1 MKKKI
6 ISAILASAMILSLCA
21 QGFAEV
27 EQTQVDT
34 KIEKITST
42 GDGASSGGG
51 ASGGSASSGGSVSGE
66 TKLEADKT
74 VTYGSEGFDLAEVFG
89 EAKLISSN
97 ENVLTIDKNNKVI
110 PVGVGNAYVYAE
122 NEDKKYTVTVEP
134 AAVEAGEI
142 SVWSKAHD
150 GTTDAKFVADT
161 YSVKSAL
168 AGDEVY
174 IDTKNAKAEF
184 ESADVGTGIKVSIS
198 GLELSGADA
207 GTYALASDTAE
218 TTADIADELTAA
230 MAAGS
235 IKEILQP
242 RGDKKLNLPTL
253 DGFDIQ
259 IASTGDKNVIT
270 TDGDVMAYG
279 VDKTVDVVLEVTK
292 QPAPAPSVEPSEPA
306 ATDEP
311 SAPAPSDDANK
322 AEDNT
327 DAEDKADTPTEE
339 ETPAVQS
346 IALLADD
353 DSAKTKSISV
363 TVLAVETA
371 DITVAAE
378 HGTVTGEGSYQMGDD
393 VELTATADE
402 GYVFEGW
409 YAADEFIGRD
419 NPWQFKAERVMN
431 LKANFISKDSKKVT
445 VTTQYR
451 GRTAEIKGGGE
462 FSFGDTVTLSL
473 EDSTYFRYWEVD
485 GAKVSEKA
493 EYAFTATE
501 DVTVTAVMLSTG
513 GGSLDYNYTYHTVN
527 FETNGGNAMSS
538 VKVARN
544 TVMKMPEDPVR
555 TGYRFT
561 GWYSDEKL
569 TKKYTF
575 RDRVLEDMTLYA
587 AWAKNSNSGSGNSG
601 GTVTNKDVPYTDVS
615 EKDWYYD
622 AVKYMYQC
630 EIMKGMSDTRFEPNT
645 TLTRAMFVTVLYR
658 AAGSETAQTRT
669 SFKDVGQDM
678 WYTKAVAWAVA
689 NGIAAGYSDS
699 VFAPDDLVTREQMA
713 AMIYRYAKYRGYDM
727 SGSASISGFA
737 DAGDVSEWA
746 LAAVKWAVD
755 VEIISGMSEST
766 LVPGGTATRAQCASM
781 IKRCID
787 NLDFMKVEEN
797 N

>member
-1 MKKKI
+1 M
-6 ISAILASAMILSLCA
+6 
-21 QGFAEV
+21 
-27 EQTQVDT
+27 
-34 KIEKITST
+34 
-42 GDGASSGGG
+42 
-51 ASGGSASSGGSVSGE
+51 
-66 TKLEADKT
+66 
-74 VTYGSEGFDLAEVFG
+74 
-89 EAKLISSN
+89 
-97 ENVLTIDKNNKVI
+97 
-110 PVGVGNAYVYAE
+110 
-122 NEDKKYTVTVEP
+122 
-134 AAVEAGEI
+134 
-142 SVWSKAHD
+142 
-150 GTTDAKFVADT
+150 
-161 YSVKSAL
+161 
-168 AGDEVY
+168 
-174 IDTKNAKAEF
+174 
-184 ESADVGTGIKVSIS
+184 
-198 GLELSGADA
+198 
-207 GTYALASDTAE
+207 
-218 TTADIADELTAA
+218 
-230 MAAGS
+230 
-235 IKEILQP
+235 
-242 RGDKKLNLPTL
+242 
-253 DGFDIQ
+253 
-259 IASTGDKNVIT
+259 
-270 TDGDVMAYG
+270 
-279 VDKTVDVVLEVTK
+279 
-292 QPAPAPSVEPSEPA
+292 
-306 ATDEP
+306 
-311 SAPAPSDDANK
+311 
-322 AEDNT
+322 
-327 DAEDKADTPTEE
+327 
-339 ETPAVQS
+339 
-346 IALLADD
+346 
-353 DSAKTKSISV
+353 
-363 TVLAVETA
+363 
-371 DITVAAE
+371 
-378 HGTVTGEGSYQMGDD
+378 
-393 VELTATADE
+393 
-402 GYVFEGW
+402 
-409 YAADEFIGRD
+409 
-419 NPWQFKAERVMN
+419 
-431 LKANFISKDSKKVT
+431 
-445 VTTQYR
+445 
-451 GRTAEIKGGGE
+451 
-462 FSFGDTVTLSL
+462 
-473 EDSTYFRYWEVD
+473 
-485 GAKVSEKA
+485 
-493 EYAFTATE
+493 
-501 DVTVTAVMLSTG
+501 TVTAVMLSTG

-561 GWYSDEKL
+561 GWYSDENL

-587 AWAKNSNSGSGNSG
+587 AWAKNSNSGSGSSG